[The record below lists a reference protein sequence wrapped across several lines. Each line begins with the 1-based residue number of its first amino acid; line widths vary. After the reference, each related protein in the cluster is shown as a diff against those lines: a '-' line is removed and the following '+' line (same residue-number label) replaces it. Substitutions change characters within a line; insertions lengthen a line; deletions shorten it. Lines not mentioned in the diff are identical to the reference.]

1 MQIMK
6 DNIIQ
11 FPTTQRLMDV
21 HEERQ
26 YETEIKTDDA
36 IEISHYMVAALQ
48 GAAANL
54 REDFGVDID
63 LANKDDSSYKDL
75 RVILNLLVATM
86 YKRFEMDHLFSDE
99 LDILDAKLEDYI
111 AIVEDEFN
119 YDFSTT
125 TTSFSIDDLDID
137 FEPEE

>member
-11 FPTTQRLMDV
+11 FPTTQRLIDV

-26 YETEIKTDDA
+26 YETEIKADDA
-36 IEISHYMVAALQ
+36 IEISHYMVSALQ
-48 GAAANL
+48 QAAANL

-63 LANKDDSSYKDL
+63 LANKDDESYKDI

-86 YKRFEMDHLFSDE
+86 YKRFDMDHLFADE
-99 LDILDAKLEDYI
+99 LDILNTKLEDYI
-111 AIVEDEFN
+111 ALIADDFD
-119 YDFSTT
+119 YDFNTT
-125 TTSFSIDDLDID
+125 TFSIDDLDID
-137 FEPEE
+137 FDPEE